1 VTLITQE
8 KVLVITGPTACG
20 KSDLAVALAEK
31 INLEIVSVD
40 SAQVYRSMDI
50 GTAKPDSSIR
60 EQIPH
65 HLIDIR
71 DPSEPYSA
79 ADFREEAIKLIDQIQ
94 GRGNLALLT
103 GGTMLYLKALKDG
116 IARLPVADEQIRA
129 QIADVA
135 LDKGWGF
142 VHNRLADVDPEAAQR
157 INPNDPQRLQRAL
170 EVYKITGQS
179 MTSLLRLGQVACPF
193 DLIEIAIIPP
203 DRKRLHEKI
212 AQRFDLMLEQGFVE
226 EVSRLYQRGDLHPD
240 LPAIKAVGYR
250 QIWAHLQGELDYA
263 TMREKSIIATRQLA
277 KRQHTWLRS
286 WKNLRLI
293 NSVDV
298 PQVLKILEGASIL

>member
-1 VTLITQE
+1 M
-8 KVLVITGPTACG
+8 ITGPTACG
-20 KSDLAVALAEK
+20 KSALAVALAEK
-31 INLEIVSVD
+31 IDLEIISVD
-40 SAQVYRSMDI
+40 SAQVYRTMDI
-50 GTAKPDSSIR
+50 GTAKPDSSTRERIR
-60 EQIPH
+60 H

-79 ADFREEAIKLIDQIQ
+79 ADFREDAIGLIRQIQ
-94 GRGNLALLT
+94 ARGKLPLLT

-129 QIADVA
+129 QILDMA
-135 LDKGWGF
+135 LKEGWNF
-142 VHNRLADVDPEAAQR
+142 VHDRLAEVDPVAAQR

-179 MTSLLRLGQVACPF
+179 MTSLQELGQETCPF
-193 DLIEIAIIPP
+193 DLVEIAIIPP
-203 DRKRLHEKI
+203 DRKKLHEKI
-212 AQRFDLMLEQGFVE
+212 AHRFDVMLEQGFMGEVE
-226 EVSRLYQRGDLHPD
+226 ALYRRGDLHPD

-250 QIWAHLQGELDYA
+250 QAWACLQGELDYA

-286 WKNLRLI
+286 WKDLEI
-293 NSVDV
+293 IDSVDV
-298 PQVLKILEGASIL
+298 QQVLKILKGASIL